1 MAKAK
6 AKAKAK
12 SGSGESGR
20 GHGGGGVTAAPP
32 SPLFVR
38 GREIREGLY
47 ALVFKRGEEGEPQ
60 SAKVN
65 VESVQARIDAGQG
78 NVEELQWL
86 LDQCADLPDE
96 SDEQPVG
103 GQ

>member
-12 SGSGESGR
+12 GGSSGTGR
-20 GHGGGGVTAAPP
+20 GHGGSGVTAAPLP
-32 SPLFVR
+32 PHFVM
-38 GREIREGLY
+38 GRKVRDGEYI
-47 ALVFKRGEEGEPQ
+47 LVFKRGEDGEPQ

-65 VESVQARIDAGQG
+65 VASTEARIEAGQG

-86 LDQCADLPDE
+86 VDQCKDLPDE
-96 SDEQPVG
+96 SDE
-103 GQ
+103 

>member
-12 SGSGESGR
+12 GGSSGTGR
-20 GHGGGGVTAAPP
+20 GHGGSGVTAAPLP
-32 SPLFVR
+32 PHFVM
-38 GREIREGLY
+38 GRKVRDGEYI
-47 ALVFKRGEEGEPQ
+47 LVFKRGEDGEAQ

-65 VESVQARIDAGQG
+65 IASTEARIEAGQG

-86 LDQCADLPDE
+86 VDQCNDLPDE
-96 SDEQPVG
+96 SDE
-103 GQ
+103 